1 MAFDFS
7 IDIFQALEKW
17 KEFGQLK
24 QWLAFLI
31 SLFCSFWLSGSFAT
45 GSALVLHRPPW
56 EALGEGLISATC
68 MATLCW
74 RRSPLTKGMILALPE
89 KEAEKEMESNTQVI
103 SG

>member
-1 MAFDFS
+1 MAFNIQLDVF
-7 IDIFQALEKW
+7 DALEKW
-17 KEFGQLK
+17 KEFSTLK
-24 QWLAFLI
+24 EWASFLV
-31 SLFCSFWLSGSFAT
+31 SLFCSFWLSGSFAC

-89 KEAEKEMESNTQVI
+89 KEAEKEIESNTQVI